1 MQRTARER
9 LNNSIRSKELK
20 LLNDFLLSLVVR
32 SEDLIASREDE
43 EGQTLIEYGLIIAL
57 ISIVAIVALTLVGG
71 NISNIFNSVAGKLH
85 S

>member
-1 MQRTARER
+1 M
-9 LNNSIRSKELK
+9 K

>member
-1 MQRTARER
+1 M
-9 LNNSIRSKELK
+9 
-20 LLNDFLLSLVVR
+20 SLVNNHIMSIMGRIVEFLGR
-32 SEDLIASREDE
+32 NEEE

-71 NISNIFNSVAGKLH
+71 NISSIFNSVAGKLH